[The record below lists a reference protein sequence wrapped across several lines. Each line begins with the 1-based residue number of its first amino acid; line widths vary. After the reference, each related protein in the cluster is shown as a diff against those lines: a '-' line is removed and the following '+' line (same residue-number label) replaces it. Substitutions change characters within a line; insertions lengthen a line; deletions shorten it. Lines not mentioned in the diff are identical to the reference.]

1 MKNLIEVFLS
11 IALTLA
17 VVSLS
22 AQEQLTLKQAQ
33 DYAVKNAYA
42 VQSAQLDFK
51 KVEEQIKETKAKG
64 LPQINASGSF
74 QNFLDIPVQVI
85 PDFISPAVFG
95 TLLQTGVLPTDYPQ
109 PEATFVEAQFGTEY
123 TASLGI
129 TASQLIYDGTFL
141 IGLKAVRG
149 VRELTN
155 VQLEKT
161 EEEIKVQIAGAY
173 HLCLAAEENV
183 KILQE
188 SLAILEKTLSDTRAL
203 YTNGFVEEQDVEQL
217 ELSMSSI
224 SNQIQYARNQKN
236 HSA

>member
-42 VQSAQLDFK
+42 VQSAQLDLK
-51 KVEEQIKETKAKG
+51 KVEEQIKETKARG
-64 LPQINASGSF
+64 LPQINANGSF

-95 TLLQTGVLPTDYPQ
+95 TLLQTGVLPSDYPQ

-161 EEEIKVQIAGAY
+161 EEEIKV
-173 HLCLAAEENV
+173 
-183 KILQE
+183 
-188 SLAILEKTLSDTRAL
+188 
-203 YTNGFVEEQDVEQL
+203 
-217 ELSMSSI
+217 
-224 SNQIQYARNQKN
+224 
-236 HSA
+236 